1 MVYFLII
8 EANLFREVLSLSMHY
23 DLAVVG
29 AGVAG
34 SCAAFAAAKRGLSVV
49 LLEKKELPRYKL
61 CGGGVTRKT
70 MELLAGEGIRLPLK
84 LFHEVRKVRVKIPG
98 AEREIDIPRGEIL
111 TTYRDVFDFALTK
124 EAERA
129 GAEVRDA
136 TGVKG
141 VKQADEGCV
150 IKTERGEVRARFV
163 IGCDGVSS
171 IVRKHLFGWRF
182 SAGELGVAAEY
193 EVPGLSLEA
202 MEIYFGYASLSY
214 AWAFP
219 KAEGATIGIAE
230 LASRLKES
238 IASRLESFA
247 SALPYLD
254 ASALPPPRAHLIP
267 MGGIRRKVAAPRA
280 LLAGDA
286 AGFVDPLSGEGTYY
300 AALSGIKA
308 AQYVSEALRDEERLL
323 AYQSFCDRELLP
335 DLRAMLYL
343 SRLFYFNLDFS
354 YHMFLKSDVLLSVI
368 SALGK
373 GEPKPREILKRA
385 VLYSLRNLPSYVLK
399 RIWR

>member
-1 MVYFLII
+1 M
-8 EANLFREVLSLSMHY
+8 RY
-23 DLAVVG
+23 DLAVAG

-49 LLEKKELPRYKL
+49 LLEKKKLPRYKL
-61 CGGGVTRKT
+61 GGGAVTRKT
-70 MELLAGEGIRLPLK
+70 MELLAGEGIKLPLK
-84 LFHEVRKVRVKIPG
+84 LFHEVRRVRVKIPN
-98 AEREIDIPRGEIL
+98 AEREIEIPRGEIL
-111 TTYRDVFDFALTK
+111 TTYRDVFDFALAK

-129 GAEVRDA
+129 GAELRDA
-136 TGVKG
+136 TTVKG
-141 VKQADEGCV
+141 VRREGKGLV

-171 IVRKHLFGWRF
+171 VVRRHLFGWRF
-182 SAGELGVAAEY
+182 PPSELGVAAEY
-193 EVPGLSLEA
+193 EVPALSLNT
-202 MEIYFGYASLSY
+202 MEIHFGHASFSY

-219 KAEGATIGIAE
+219 KQGGATIGVAE
-230 LASRLKES
+230 LASRLEEG
-238 IASRLESFA
+238 IFARLKRFA

-254 ASALPPPRAHLIP
+254 ASALPPARAHLIP

-286 AGFVDPLSGEGTYY
+286 AGFVDTLSGEGTYY

-308 AQYVSEALRDEERLL
+308 AHFASKALRDEEKLL
-323 AYQSFCDRELLP
+323 AYQRFCDRELLP
-335 DLRAMLYL
+335 DLKAMLRL

-354 YHMFLKSDVLLSVI
+354 YHLFKNSYVLLSVI

-385 VLYSLRNLPSYVLK
+385 IIYSLRNLPGYLAI
-399 RIWR
+399 RAGLR